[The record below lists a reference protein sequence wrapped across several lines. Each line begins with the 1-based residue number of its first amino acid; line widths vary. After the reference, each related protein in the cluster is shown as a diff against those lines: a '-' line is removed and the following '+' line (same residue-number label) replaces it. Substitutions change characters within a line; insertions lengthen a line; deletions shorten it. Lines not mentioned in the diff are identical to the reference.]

1 MLKSYFLFFLFF
13 GLIYISCKKE
23 PVINSTP
30 ATVQPPLPPAPPPPN
45 PERTAPKTW
54 AGLDYAVPLPA
65 NSCVLY
71 GFAED
76 AESYAWRKISG
87 PVSFNMDNPQSKT
100 INITN
105 LEKGIYEF
113 ELTVSAGGLTGKD
126 TISVEVYDPRI
137 AGVNEYVFKNLRWT
151 CPMGCSLNI
160 ENFNLY
166 VTPGTPIK
174 VYIKF
179 GNANAWVLVPDQ
191 SLWTDSTK
199 YVYGRS
205 DTHFMVYTDDQEG
218 LMDVKITF

>member
-30 ATVQPPLPPAPPPPN
+30 ATVQPPLPPAPPPN
-45 PERTAPKTW
+45 PVHTAPKAY
-54 AGLDYAVPLPA
+54 AGFDVMVPLPA
-65 NSCVLY
+65 NSCFMY
-71 GFAED
+71 GYVKD

-126 TISVEVYDPRI
+126 TVSIEVCDPRI
-137 AGVNEYVFKNLRWT
+137 AGVNEYVF
-151 CPMGCSLNI
+151 
-160 ENFNLY
+160 
-166 VTPGTPIK
+166 
-174 VYIKF
+174 
-179 GNANAWVLVPDQ
+179 
-191 SLWTDSTK
+191 
-199 YVYGRS
+199 
-205 DTHFMVYTDDQEG
+205 
-218 LMDVKITF
+218 